1 VGAHLFESPLEEDGM
16 TEQQKLDRV
25 GAILADLEP
34 ERRTLLWK
42 ELMGK
47 RKTTG
52 PPTLTDQLKQ
62 AIAAS
67 GRTHSDIGKQAGV
80 SPGVILRFM
89 ADQRSPTLKT
99 VDRIAAALGLRLTG
113 PTE

>member
-1 VGAHLFESPLEEDGM
+1 VGAQLFVSPPDEDGM
-16 TEQQKLDRV
+16 TEKQKWDRL

-34 ERRTLLWK
+34 ERRTLFWK

-52 PPTLTDQLKQ
+52 PPTISDQLKQ
-62 AIAAS
+62 AVAAS
-67 GRTHSDIGKQAGV
+67 GRTHSDIGRQAGV

-89 ADQRSPTLKT
+89 AGTRSPTLRT
-99 VDRIAAALGLRLTG
+99 VDRIAAALGLQLCQR
-113 PTE
+113 